1 MKTINEFGI
10 YVPEILLPKKI
21 DLKSWSVIACDQ
33 YTQNIDYWKKAEET
47 AGSNPSTL
55 NLILPE
61 IYLNSPDKPE
71 RIEKINRT
79 MKEYLDDGVFS
90 NPINSFIYIERT
102 SQFGRTRKGLLCLI
116 DLETYEWKP
125 MTTANIRA
133 TEATIVERIP
143 PRMEIRRNACLE
155 LPHIMLLANDKSRSL
170 VEACGEAVKSS
181 GARPLYEGELM
192 CNGGSIKGWA
202 VIEDELIK
210 NAVNKIAEENKQ
222 ADGSTVLFAGG
233 DGNHSLATA
242 KAIWAEK
249 KRELQKAGA
258 SEEKLQNDRARFALV
273 EIVNIYDE
281 GLTFE
286 PIHRV
291 LFNADSEKLMTHL
304 EEKLHGKIRE
314 ITGGS
319 AKKELSDLVKNSTA
333 SFGFIFQENG
343 KQKYF
348 ILETEIKELGISHL
362 QPALDDFIK
371 TENQKLTNQIEI
383 DYIHGTE
390 DVIALGKKDD
400 TLAMLLPPIAKES
413 FFDTIGKTGPLPRKS
428 FSMGEADEKRFYLEC
443 RKVVD

>member
-1 MKTINEFGI
+1 
-10 YVPEILLPKKI
+10 
-21 DLKSWSVIACDQ
+21 
-33 YTQNIDYWKKAEET
+33 
-47 AGSNPSTL
+47 
-55 NLILPE
+55 
-61 IYLNSPDKPE
+61 
-71 RIEKINRT
+71 
-79 MKEYLDDGVFS
+79 
-90 NPINSFIYIERT
+90 
-102 SQFGRTRKGLLCLI
+102 
-116 DLETYEWKP
+116 
-125 MTTANIRA
+125 
-133 TEATIVERIP
+133 
-143 PRMEIRRNACLE
+143 
-155 LPHIMLLANDKSRSL
+155 
-170 VEACGEAVKSS
+170 
-181 GARPLYEGELM
+181 M

-222 ADGSTVLFAGG
+222 ADGSTFLFAVG

-291 LFNADSEKLMTHL
+291 LFNADSEKLMAHL